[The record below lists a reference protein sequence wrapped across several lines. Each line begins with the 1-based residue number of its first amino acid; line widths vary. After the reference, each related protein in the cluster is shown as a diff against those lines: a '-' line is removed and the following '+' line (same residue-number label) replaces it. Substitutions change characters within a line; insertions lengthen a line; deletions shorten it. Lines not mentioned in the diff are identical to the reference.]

1 MRGEPLVTWVADG
14 AIEGKAQVLVRIQ
27 SDPFP
32 ACIHVLTEM
41 GRWRNDAQLRLQR
54 MGSGSG
60 WLVTEAGARAIAAS
74 LGHDALDAWDN
85 SVPPLDSSS
94 PS

>member
-1 MRGEPLVTWVADG
+1 MRGEPLVTWVADR

-32 ACIHVLTEM
+32 ACIHVLTDETD
-41 GRWRNDAQLRLQR
+41 WCNDAQLRLHR
-54 MGSGSG
+54 MGSGLG
-60 WLVTEAGARAIAAS
+60 WLVTETEARAIAAS
-74 LGHDALDAWDN
+74 WGRELLDAWDTT
-85 SVPPLDSSS
+85 VPALDDSS